1 MEVKI
6 TCLVAKFSYMITR
19 ILRNQLETMLK
30 PGRVWMLFGAR
41 RVGKTRLV
49 EDYLAAQDAE
59 RWFTAHAE
67 DNDVAELLS
76 SRSAARFRQ
85 AFSGY
90 DGFFLD
96 EAQSVPDAGLALKL
110 IVDLFPKIK
119 VIVTGS
125 SAFRLDQLLRQPLT
139 GRRSLHYLHPVTVN
153 EISDW
158 RGPTAPTGLLPD
170 LLTYGS
176 YPEVLL
182 TGPPKE
188 RRDYLRQ
195 LVEDYLFQDILA
207 FDQIRNAR
215 KLRDLTT
222 LVAHQI
228 GSELS
233 LNELANALQINK
245 GTVERYLDLLEKS
258 FVLFRVDGFSRNLRK
273 EVTKTKRYYFTD
285 NGIRNAVIN
294 QFQPLELRPDRGSLW
309 ENFFV
314 NERRRL
320 LDYERHDVHDYFWRT
335 YDQQEIDRIEVD
347 AVDRIQAYECKWSP
361 KSRRVPIAWKSAY
374 PEAEFHFVTP
384 KNFMLHL
391 NREG

>member
-1 MEVKI
+1 
-6 TCLVAKFSYMITR
+6 
-19 ILRNQLETMLK
+19 
-30 PGRVWMLFGAR
+30 MLFGAR
-41 RVGKTRLV
+41 RVGKTQLV
-49 EDYLAAQDAE
+49 QSYLADQNKE
-59 RWFTAHAE
+59 RWFSAHGE

-85 AFSGY
+85 AFATY

-96 EAQSVPDAGLALKL
+96 EAQSVSDSGLALKL
-110 IVDLFPKIK
+110 LVDLLPDLK

-125 SAFRLDQLLRQPLT
+125 SAFRLDQMLGQPLT
-139 GRRSLHYLHPVTVN
+139 GRRSVHYLHPITVN
-153 EISDW
+153 EISEW
-158 RGPTAPTGLLPD
+158 KGPTAPTGLLPD

-176 YPEVLL
+176 YPEVLQIASQ
-182 TGPPKE
+182 KD
-188 RRDYLRQ
+188 RRNYLRQ

-207 FDQIRNAR
+207 FDQLRNAK

-233 LNELANALQINK
+233 LNELANSLQINK

-273 EVTKTKRYYFTD
+273 EVSKSKRYYFVD
-285 NGIRNAVIN
+285 NGIRNAVID
-294 QFQPLELRPDRGSLW
+294 QFPPLELRPDRGALW

-320 LDYERHDVHDYFWRT
+320 HAYHHAGVRDYFWRT

-347 AVDRIQAYECKWSP
+347 SDDSIHAYECKWSSKTRSIP
-361 KSRRVPIAWKSAY
+361 AAWKKAY
-374 PEAEFHFVTP
+374 PEVPFDFVTP
-384 KNFMLHL
+384 ENFMLHL
-391 NREG
+391 QPHTMTL